1 MDISH
6 TLACLIL
13 RKILWDGLYDPH
25 FIGEEMEV
33 TQLVTDGSLVW
44 TQKSDPEAGLFSA
57 SLLGQKSCDSQD
69 WSVLLLYMG
78 D

>member
-1 MDISH
+1 
-6 TLACLIL
+6 
-13 RKILWDGLYDPH
+13 
-25 FIGEEMEV
+25 MEV